1 MPKVNLYNIVT
12 NDEYEFPIACDVR
25 GREAV
30 ADFLGIRLTQLYRNL
45 KSDKWRGKYKA
56 VYVGY
61 LSKNDDCIV
70 NTMILPLTAEERLKR
85 ANERQYRR
93 KAIARQKKIIE
104 KKEYYQKNRTELL
117 QRAKKRYRERKEREG
132 KNGVVAE

>member
-117 QRAKKRYRERKEREG
+117 QRAKKRSRERKEREG